1 MMESDQFTLDEANAL
16 VPWLAETF
24 RKLDLARQEYVVL
37 QERLSQERLS
47 EMPKDPGSADET
59 SQIEANV
66 ELLARQIEEG
76 VEEILD
82 RGIIVRDVA
91 TGLVDFPSQR
101 EGREV
106 YLCWIGGEDQIDFWH
121 ETNQGFAHRERL

>member
-37 QERLSQERLS
+37 QERLIQERLS
-47 EMPKDPGSADET
+47 EMPKDPGTADET
-59 SQIEANV
+59 SQVEANV

>member
-37 QERLSQERLS
+37 QERLIQERLS

>member
-106 YLCWIGGEDQIDFWH
+106 YLCWLGGEDQIDFWH